1 MYFFCD
7 LLVAIRH
14 LFLGVF
20 VCNLSVIIR
29 QLFVGVFVC
38 DLFVAIFIRYFFSG
52 VVSVTF
58 S

>member
-38 DLFVAIFIRYFFSG
+38 DLFVAIFIRYFFQ
-52 VVSVTF
+52 VLF
-58 S
+58 L